1 MAMSPVCRLC
11 GAPLTRTFV
20 DLGMSPLCESY
31 VPREKLDEAEIFYPL
46 NVRLCDNCLL
56 VQLPAYVPGE
66 EIFSDYAY
74 FSSYSDSWVAHAKKY
89 AEQMVERLGLTAGSL
104 VTEVA
109 SNDGYLLQHFAA
121 AGIPVLGVE
130 PAANVAEAARAK
142 GIPTEVKFLG
152 AETGRELAR
161 RHGRADLVAAN
172 NVFAHV
178 PDIRGFAA
186 GLRALVKDEGTV
198 TLEFPHLMRLIDRRQ
213 YDTIYHE
220 HFSYL
225 SLLTSSRALAGA
237 GLRVVDVEELET
249 HGGSLRVYACPEES
263 AGEPTERVKA
273 VLAEEEAAGLH
284 AASGHEGFAPAVM
297 KIKSD
302 LLHFLLT
309 AAREG
314 KSVAGYGAPGKGNTL
329 LNHCGIRSDLLA
341 YTVDRSPFKQGKFL
355 PGTHIPIYAPDRL
368 GETKPDYILVLPWNL
383 REEISRQLRYV
394 GSWGGKLVFPIPE
407 LEIVTMGSES

>member
-1 MAMSPVCRLC
+1 
-11 GAPLTRTFV
+11 
-20 DLGMSPLCESY
+20 MSPLCESY
-31 VPREKLDEAEIFYPL
+31 VPEEKLDDAEAFYPL
-46 NVRLCDNCLL
+46 NVRLCDECLL

-66 EIFSDYAY
+66 QIFSDYAY

-89 AEQMVERLGLTAGSL
+89 AESMVEQLRLTASSL

-130 PAANVAEAARAK
+130 PAANVAEVARER
-142 GIPTEVKFLG
+142 GIPTEVQFLG
-152 AETGRELAR
+152 ADTGREIAR

-237 GLRVVDVEELET
+237 GLRVVDVTELDT
-249 HGGSLRVYACPEES
+249 HGGSLRVYARPHES

-273 VLAEEEAAGLH
+273 VLAAEEAAGLH
-284 AASGHEGFAPAVM
+284 TVAGHQGFAPAVL

-302 LLHFLLT
+302 LLEFLL
-309 AAREG
+309 AAVREG

-329 LNHCGIRSDLLA
+329 LNHCGIRSDLLS
-341 YTVDRSPFKQGKFL
+341 YTVDRSPVKQGKFL
-355 PGTHIPIYAPDRL
+355 PGTHIPIYAPEQL
-368 GETKPDYILVLPWNL
+368 AQTKPDYILVLPWNL
-383 REEISRQLRYV
+383 RAEISRQLRYV
-394 GSWGGKLVFPIPE
+394 GAWGGKLVFPIPE
-407 LEIVTMGSES
+407 LEIVPMGSEL